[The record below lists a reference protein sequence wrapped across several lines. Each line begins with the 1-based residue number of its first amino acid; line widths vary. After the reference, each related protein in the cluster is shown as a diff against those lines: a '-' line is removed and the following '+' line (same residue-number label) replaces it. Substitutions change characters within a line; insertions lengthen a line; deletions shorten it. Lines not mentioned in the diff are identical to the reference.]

1 MRKKPVRAIILLVC
15 VIAVAI
21 AVWFYVSH
29 RADPVSEDS
38 TERSRSERAGKL
50 TLEDQTPPVNQPETD
65 LPEETSETSSGSVS
79 DSEKTAANP
88 YNFKTW
94 EDAWN
99 EYARLVGL
107 EYDAAIKAGAPPEL
121 IEQHLE
127 AAESAGDIA
136 VDIVTPEK
144 ITQMWAIVTAAANAR
159 QKVFVNNEMPALKAA
174 IWPFLDDIPA
184 QEWLQMN
191 LLVRAGRLP
200 ASVLEWNVTLPNGEV
215 YDLKANPNTELIV
228 RYKTRTQLSEDGRRW
243 LKEAVQKE
251 NALLERLSKGDFSQS
266 DESSL
271 LAELEKVQKRLTQL
285 RAPHYADHERRYS
298 TAPPDASDAKVIIR
312 DLGVIGND
320 D

>member
-1 MRKKPVRAIILLVC
+1 MIKKPVRATILLAC
-15 VIAVAI
+15 AVAI
-21 AVWFYVSH
+21 AVAVWLYVSH
-29 RADPVSEDS
+29 RVDPASEDS
-38 TERSRSERAGKL
+38 TGRTGSERAGKL

-65 LPEETSETSSGSVS
+65 LPEETSETSGGSVS

-107 EYDAAIKAGAPPEL
+107 EFDAAMEAGAPPEL
-121 IEQHLE
+121 IEQHLK
-127 AAESAGDIA
+127 AAESAGGIA
-136 VDIVTPEK
+136 VDFVTPEK
-144 ITQMWAIVTAAANAR
+144 ITELWASVTAAANAR

-174 IWPFLDDIPA
+174 IWPFLGDIPS
-184 QEWLQMN
+184 QEWLQTN

-200 ASVLEWNVTLPNGEV
+200 ASVLEWNVMLPNGEI

-251 NALLERLSKGDFSQS
+251 NALLERLTKGDFSPS

-271 LAELEKVQKRLTQL
+271 LAELEKVQKRLKQL
-285 RAPHYADHERRYS
+285 RTPHYADHERRYS
-298 TAPPDASDAKVIIR
+298 TAHPDASDVKVVVR
-312 DLGVIGND
+312 DLGVVGND